1 MSDNIR
7 AIIWSYAE
15 QLEMIDDR
23 DAQALW
29 LYALSAWF
37 PW

>member
-7 AIIWSYAE
+7 AAIWSYAE

-23 DAQALW
+23 ESLALW
-29 LYALSAWF
+29 LYALAAWF

>member
-7 AIIWSYAE
+7 AAIWSYAE

-23 DAQALW
+23 EAKALR
-29 LYALSAWF
+29 LYALAAWF

>member
-7 AIIWSYAE
+7 CAIWSYAE

-23 DAQALW
+23 EALALW
-29 LYALSAWF
+29 LYALAAWI